1 MKKSDSN
8 IIFEQNIIPIISFAV
23 GASLLLLFA
32 STKYEPLLYIGFL
45 YVSGALLINT
55 VYLFYLILQLIKNW
69 NNNYEIFI
77 RIGITLSNI
86 PISILFTYI
95 VINHLL

>member
-1 MKKSDSN
+1 MERDKQLEL
-8 IIFEQNIIPIISFAV
+8 IEQNIIPIISFAV

-32 STKYEPLLYIGFL
+32 STKYEPLLYIGLL
-45 YVSGALLINT
+45 YVSGALLVNT
-55 VYLFYLILQLIKNW
+55 VYLFYLILQLVKNW

-77 RIGITLSNI
+77 RISITLSNV
-86 PISILFTYI
+86 PIAILFTYI

>member
-1 MKKSDSN
+1 MEKDRQ
-8 IIFEQNIIPIISFAV
+8 IELIEQNIIPIISFAV

-32 STKYEPLLYIGFL
+32 STKYEPLLYIGL
-45 YVSGALLINT
+45 IYISGAILVNT

-69 NNNYEIFI
+69 DNYYEIFI

>member
-8 IIFEQNIIPIISFAV
+8 IIIEQNIIPIISFVV

-32 STKYEPLLYIGFL
+32 STKYEPLLYIGLL
-45 YVSGALLINT
+45 YVSGAILVNT

-69 NNNYEIFI
+69 DNNYEIFI

>member
-1 MKKSDSN
+1 MEKDRQ
-8 IIFEQNIIPIISFAV
+8 IELIEQNIIPIISFAV

-32 STKYEPLLYIGFL
+32 STKYDPLLYIGLL

-69 NNNYEIFI
+69 DNNNEIFI

>member
-1 MKKSDSN
+1 MEKDRQ
-8 IIFEQNIIPIISFAV
+8 IELIEQNIIPIISFAV

-32 STKYEPLLYIGFL
+32 STKYEPLLYIGL
-45 YVSGALLINT
+45 IYISGAIIVNT

-69 NNNYEIFI
+69 DNYYEIFI

>member
-1 MKKSDSN
+1 MEKDRQIELIK
-8 IIFEQNIIPIISFAV
+8 QNIILIISFAV
-23 GASLLLLFA
+23 GASLLILFA

-45 YVSGALLINT
+45 YVSSALLVNT

-95 VINHLL
+95 VFNHIL

>member
-1 MKKSDSN
+1 MERDKQLEL
-8 IIFEQNIIPIISFAV
+8 IEQNIIPIISFAV

-45 YVSGALLINT
+45 YVSGALLVNT

-86 PISILFTYI
+86 PIAILFTYI
-95 VINHLL
+95 VFNHLL

>member
-1 MKKSDSN
+1 MEKDKQ
-8 IIFEQNIIPIISFAV
+8 IELIEQNIIPIISFAV
-23 GASLLLLFA
+23 GASLLLSFA
-32 STKYEPLLYIGFL
+32 TTKYEPLLYVGLL

-55 VYLFYLILQLIKNW
+55 VYLLYLIIQLIKNW
-69 NNNYEIFI
+69 DNNYEIFI
-77 RIGITLSNI
+77 RIGITLINI

>member
-1 MKKSDSN
+1 MEKDRQ
-8 IIFEQNIIPIISFAV
+8 IELIEQNIIPIISFAV

-32 STKYEPLLYIGFL
+32 STKYEPLLYIGL
-45 YVSGALLINT
+45 IYVSGALLVNT
-55 VYLFYLILQLIKNW
+55 VYLFYLILQLIQNW
-69 NNNYEIFI
+69 DNYYEIFI

-95 VINHLL
+95 VINQLL

>member
-1 MKKSDSN
+1 MEKSNSN
-8 IIFEQNIIPIISFAV
+8 SIIEQNIIPIISFAV

-45 YVSGALLINT
+45 YVSSALLVNT

-95 VINHLL
+95 VFNHIL

>member
-1 MKKSDSN
+1 MKRDKQ
-8 IIFEQNIIPIISFAV
+8 IELIEQNIIPIISFAV

-32 STKYEPLLYIGFL
+32 STKYEPLLYIGLL
-45 YVSGALLINT
+45 YVSGALLVNT
-55 VYLFYLILQLIKNW
+55 VYLFYLIIQLVKNW

-77 RIGITLSNI
+77 RISITLSNI
-86 PISILFTYI
+86 PIAILFTYI

>member
-1 MKKSDSN
+1 MEKDRQ
-8 IIFEQNIIPIISFAV
+8 IELIEQNIIPIISFAV

-32 STKYEPLLYIGFL
+32 STKYDPLLYIGLL

-69 NNNYEIFI
+69 DNNNEIFI

-86 PISILFTYI
+86 PIAILFTYI
-95 VINHLL
+95 VFNHLL

>member
-1 MKKSDSN
+1 MEKDRQ
-8 IIFEQNIIPIISFAV
+8 IELIEQNIIPIISFAV

-32 STKYEPLLYIGFL
+32 STKYEPLLYIGL
-45 YVSGALLINT
+45 IYVSGALLVNT

-69 NNNYEIFI
+69 DNYYEIFI